1 MTAPKKLSRLQ
12 RLAQVWEDSRPETDA
27 ADMGT
32 AFGLDC
38 SIAALEDEGRDE
50 EARLA
55 AGSRFPDSLADS
67 RDDD

>member
-1 MTAPKKLSRLQ
+1 MPAPKKATPLQ
-12 RLAQVWEDSRPETDA
+12 RLARVWEDSRPEPDA

-55 AGSRFPDSLADS
+55 AGSRFPDSLTG
-67 RDDD
+67 DD

>member
-1 MTAPKKLSRLQ
+1 MTAPKKVSTLQ
-12 RLAQVWEDSRPETDA
+12 RLAQVWADSRPETDA

-50 EARLA
+50 DARLA
-55 AGSRFPDSLADS
+55 AGSRFPDSLADHLG
-67 RDDD
+67 DD

>member
-1 MTAPKKLSRLQ
+1 MSAPKKVSTLQ
-12 RLAQVWEDSRPETDA
+12 RLARVWEDSRPEPDA

-55 AGSRFPDSLADS
+55 AGSRFPDSMVGED
-67 RDDD
+67 

>member
-1 MTAPKKLSRLQ
+1 MKAPKKVSPLQ

-50 EARLA
+50 DARVA
-55 AGSRFPDSLADS
+55 AGSRFPDSQADS
-67 RDDD
+67 LDD

>member
-1 MTAPKKLSRLQ
+1 MTVLKKVTPLQ
-12 RLAQVWEDSRPETDA
+12 RLAQEWADSRPDTDA

-50 EARLA
+50 DARVA
-55 AGSRFPDSLADS
+55 AGSRFPDSLADGL
-67 RDDD
+67 DD

>member
-1 MTAPKKLSRLQ
+1 MSAPKKVSPLQ
-12 RLAQVWEDSRPETDA
+12 RLARVWEDSRPQIDA

-55 AGSRFPDSLADS
+55 AGSQFPDSLVGED
-67 RDDD
+67 

>member
-1 MTAPKKLSRLQ
+1 MSALKKVSTLQ
-12 RLAQVWEDSRPETDA
+12 RLARVWEDSRPEPDA

-55 AGSRFPDSLADS
+55 AGSRFPDSMVGED
-67 RDDD
+67 

>member
-38 SIAALEDEGRDE
+38 SIDALEDEGRDE
-50 EARLA
+50 DARLA
-55 AGSRFPDSLADS
+55 AGSRFPDSLAEGH
-67 RDDD
+67 DDD

>member
-1 MTAPKKLSRLQ
+1 MAAPKKVTRLQ
-12 RLAQVWEDSRPETDA
+12 RLAQVWEDSRPEPDA

-50 EARLA
+50 DARLA
-55 AGSRFPDSLADS
+55 AGSRFPDSLIDTL
-67 RDDD
+67 DND

>member
-1 MTAPKKLSRLQ
+1 MTAPKKVSALQ
-12 RLAQVWEDSRPETDA
+12 RLARVWEDSRPETDA

-50 EARLA
+50 DARLA
-55 AGSRFPDSLADS
+55 AGSRFPDSLADDL
-67 RDDD
+67 DD